1 MAIHEIFKRS
11 MDMYGVR
18 GKDLAVTAGVSA
30 QHVTDFR
37 QGRKWVSEGTL
48 EALLRGME
56 RLSPGSIKYFCDS
69 LVSQKLIEVDYRRQ
83 NTNLD
88 NKKMMLANLVKS
100 ANIDELESLSV
111 AINKRWKELIKN
123 QENEEDA

>member
-1 MAIHEIFKRS
+1 MTIHELFKRS

-30 QHVTDFR
+30 QHVTEFR

-56 RLSPGSIKYFCDS
+56 RLSPGSVKYFCDS
-69 LVSQKLIEVDYRRQ
+69 LVSQKLLEVEYKKQ
-83 NTNLD
+83 NSTLD
-88 NKKMMLANLVKS
+88 NNKMIFANLVKS
-100 ANIDELESLSV
+100 AGADELESLSV
-111 AINKRWKELIKN
+111 AINKRWKELV
-123 QENEEDA
+123 NEQNEGDA

>member
-1 MAIHEIFKRS
+1 MTIHELFKRS

-30 QHVTDFR
+30 QHVTEFR

-56 RLSPGSIKYFCDS
+56 RLSPGSVKYFCDS
-69 LVSQKLIEVDYRRQ
+69 LVSQKLVEVDYRKQ
-83 NTNLD
+83 NTNLE
-88 NKKMMLANLVKS
+88 NKKKIIANLVKS
-100 ANIDELESLSV
+100 AGADELESLSI
-111 AINKRWKELIKN
+111 AINKRWKELVN
-123 QENEEDA
+123 EQNEEDA

>member
-1 MAIHEIFKRS
+1 MTIHELFKRS

-30 QHVTDFR
+30 QHVTEFR

-56 RLSPGSIKYFCDS
+56 RLSPGSVKYFCDS
-69 LVSQKLIEVDYRRQ
+69 LVSQKLLEVEYKKQ
-83 NTNLD
+83 NSNLD
-88 NKKMMLANLVKS
+88 NNKMIFANLVKS
-100 ANIDELESLSV
+100 AGADELESLSV
-111 AINKRWKELIKN
+111 AINKRWKELV
-123 QENEEDA
+123 NEQNEGDA

>member
-37 QGRKWVSEGTL
+37 HGRKWVSEGTL

-69 LVSQKLIEVDYRRQ
+69 LVSQKLVEVDYRKQ
-83 NTNLD
+83 NSNLD
-88 NKKMMLANLVKS
+88 NKKMIIANLVKS
-100 ANIDELESLSV
+100 AGADELESLSV
-111 AINKRWKELIKN
+111 AINKRWKELVN
-123 QENEEDA
+123 EQNEEDA

>member
-1 MAIHEIFKRS
+1 
-11 MDMYGVR
+11 MDTYGVR

-30 QHVTDFR
+30 QHVTEFR

-69 LVSQKLIEVDYRRQ
+69 LVSQKMIEVDYRKV
-83 NTNLD
+83 NTAFN
-88 NKKMMLANLVKS
+88 NKKMIMNSLVKTATAEDLVS
-100 ANIDELESLSV
+100 MSN
-111 AINKRWKELIKN
+111 AINKRWRELVN
-123 QENEEDA
+123 NEPDDQTDDD

>member
-37 QGRKWVSEGTL
+37 HGRKWVSEGTL

>member
-1 MAIHEIFKRS
+1 MTIHELFKRS

-30 QHVTDFR
+30 QHVTEFR

-56 RLSPGSIKYFCDS
+56 RLSPGSVKYFCDS
-69 LVSQKLIEVDYRRQ
+69 LVSQKLVEVDYRKQ
-83 NTNLD
+83 NTSLE
-88 NKKMMLANLVKS
+88 NKKKIIANLVKS
-100 ANIDELESLSV
+100 AGADELESLSV
-111 AINKRWKELIKN
+111 AINKRWKELVN
-123 QENEEDA
+123 EQNEEDA

>member
-1 MAIHEIFKRS
+1 MTIHELFKRS

-30 QHVTDFR
+30 QHVTEFR

-56 RLSPGSIKYFCDS
+56 RLSPGSVKYFCDS
-69 LVSQKLIEVDYRRQ
+69 LVSQKLLEVDYRKQ
-83 NTNLD
+83 NSNLD
-88 NKKMMLANLVKS
+88 NNKMIFANLVKS
-100 ANIDELESLSV
+100 AGADELESLSV
-111 AINKRWKELIKN
+111 AINKRWKELV
-123 QENEEDA
+123 NEQNEGDA

>member
-1 MAIHEIFKRS
+1 MTIHELFKRS

-30 QHVTDFR
+30 QHVTEFR

-56 RLSPGSIKYFCDS
+56 RLSPGSVKYFCDS
-69 LVSQKLIEVDYRRQ
+69 LVSQKLVEVDYRKQ
-83 NTNLD
+83 NSNLD
-88 NKKMMLANLVKS
+88 NKKIIIANLVKS
-100 ANIDELESLSV
+100 AGADELESLSV
-111 AINKRWKELIKN
+111 AINKRWKELVN
-123 QENEEDA
+123 EQNEEDA

>member
-1 MAIHEIFKRS
+1 MTIHELFKRS

-30 QHVTDFR
+30 QHVTEFR

-56 RLSPGSIKYFCDS
+56 RLSPGSVKYFCDS
-69 LVSQKLIEVDYRRQ
+69 LVSQKLVEVDYRKQ
-83 NTNLD
+83 NTNLE
-88 NKKMMLANLVKS
+88 NKKKIIANLVKS
-100 ANIDELESLSV
+100 AGADELESLSV
-111 AINKRWKELIKN
+111 AINKRWKELVN
-123 QENEEDA
+123 EQNEEDA

>member
-1 MAIHEIFKRS
+1 MTIHELFKIS

-30 QHVTDFR
+30 QHVTEFR

-56 RLSPGSIKYFCDS
+56 RLSPGSVKYFCDS
-69 LVSQKLIEVDYRRQ
+69 LVSQKLVEVDYRKQ
-83 NTNLD
+83 NTNLE
-88 NKKMMLANLVKS
+88 NKKKIIANLVKS
-100 ANIDELESLSV
+100 AGADELESLSV
-111 AINKRWKELIKN
+111 AINKRWKELVN
-123 QENEEDA
+123 EQNEEDA

>member
-1 MAIHEIFKRS
+1 MTIHELFKRS

-30 QHVTDFR
+30 QHVTEFR

-56 RLSPGSIKYFCDS
+56 RLSPGSVKYFCDS
-69 LVSQKLIEVDYRRQ
+69 LVSQKLVEVDYRKQ
-83 NTNLD
+83 NTNLE
-88 NKKMMLANLVKS
+88 NQKKIIANLVKS
-100 ANIDELESLSV
+100 AGADELESLSV
-111 AINKRWKELIKN
+111 AINKRWKELVN
-123 QENEEDA
+123 EQNEEDA